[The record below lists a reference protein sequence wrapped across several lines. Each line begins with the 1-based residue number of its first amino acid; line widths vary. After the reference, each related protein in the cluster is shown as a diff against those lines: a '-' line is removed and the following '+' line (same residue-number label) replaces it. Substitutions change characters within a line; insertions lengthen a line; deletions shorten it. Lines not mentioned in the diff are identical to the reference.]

1 MLKSI
6 REVLGKNVVFLD
18 LCKLITIE
26 SKKNVSE
33 ANSEI
38 KLAEFFPPFCISP
51 LYFFPPFYRQ
61 SFHISRTISHACHTR
76 AIRVLTDLNNKMWT
90 TWGVVLFPAIWGVTK
105 LSHWREIMPSFR
117 MTGFWSVYISGRSS
131 SVPQRLLPLGICLYP
146 FTEKI
151 RSQIGNGDM
160 SSWCPFNT
168 QTNFNFDMLRS
179 KHYN

>member
-1 MLKSI
+1 MFQKQILKSNWQSFS
-6 REVLGKNVVFLD
+6 LLF
-18 LCKLITIE
+18 
-26 SKKNVSE
+26 VSLLY
-33 ANSEI
+33 I
-38 KLAEFFPPFCISP
+38 FFPLFIGNHSIS
-51 LYFFPPFYRQ
+51 LEQFPTPVILGQ
-61 SFHISRTISHACHTR
+61 S
-76 AIRVLTDLNNKMWT
+76 RVLTDLNNKMWT

>member
-1 MLKSI
+1 MFQKQILKSNWQSFSP
-6 REVLGKNVVFLD
+6 LF
-18 LCKLITIE
+18 
-26 SKKNVSE
+26 VSLLY
-33 ANSEI
+33 I
-38 KLAEFFPPFCISP
+38 FFPLFIGNHSIS
-51 LYFFPPFYRQ
+51 LEQFPTPIILGQ
-61 SFHISRTISHACHTR
+61 S
-76 AIRVLTDLNNKMWT
+76 RVLTDLNNKMWT

>member
-1 MLKSI
+1 MFQKQILKSNWQSFSP
-6 REVLGKNVVFLD
+6 LF
-18 LCKLITIE
+18 
-26 SKKNVSE
+26 VSLLY
-33 ANSEI
+33 I
-38 KLAEFFPPFCISP
+38 FFPLFIGNHSIS
-51 LYFFPPFYRQ
+51 LEQFPTPVILGQ
-61 SFHISRTISHACHTR
+61 S
-76 AIRVLTDLNNKMWT
+76 RVLTDLNNKMWT

>member
-1 MLKSI
+1 MNQRKMFQKQILKSNWQSFSP
-6 REVLGKNVVFLD
+6 LF
-18 LCKLITIE
+18 
-26 SKKNVSE
+26 VSLLY
-33 ANSEI
+33 I
-38 KLAEFFPPFCISP
+38 FFPLFIGNHSIS
-51 LYFFPPFYRQ
+51 LEQFPTPIILGQ
-61 SFHISRTISHACHTR
+61 S
-76 AIRVLTDLNNKMWT
+76 RVLTDLNNKMWT

>member
-1 MLKSI
+1 MFQKQILKSNWQSFS
-6 REVLGKNVVFLD
+6 LLF
-18 LCKLITIE
+18 
-26 SKKNVSE
+26 VSLLY
-33 ANSEI
+33 I
-38 KLAEFFPPFCISP
+38 FFPLFIGNHSIS
-51 LYFFPPFYRQ
+51 LEQFPTPVILGQ
-61 SFHISRTISHACHTR
+61 S
-76 AIRVLTDLNNKMWT
+76 RVLTDLNNKMWT

-151 RSQIGNGDM
+151 HSQIGNGDM